1 VGKIC
6 ERGLTCMCL
15 SPPTQAGGGDGLTCV
30 CLCVSGITQK
40 VTGRFQEIWGI
51 SRLWISE
58 EFVKFWNIRLRV
70 TAHQ

>member
-1 VGKIC
+1 MGKIC

-15 SPPTQAGGGDGLTCV
+15 SSATQAGSGDGLTCV

-58 EFVKFWNIRLRV
+58 EFVKFWKVSLRV